1 MATMSDRTI
10 EARSRLAVP
19 SHVLSRKA
27 AGETVLL
34 NLDSEE
40 YYGLD
45 GVGDRLWGLLE
56 GGTTFGHVIAALLDD
71 YEVERAVLEADV
83 SALLADLADS
93 GLVLIDAA

>member
-1 MATMSDRTI
+1 M
-10 EARSRLAVP
+10 P

-45 GVGDRLWGLLE
+45 AVGDRLWGLLE
-56 GGTTFGHVIAALLDD
+56 GGTTFGQVIAALLDD
-71 YEVERAVLEADV
+71 YEVRARRAGGRRV
-83 SALLADLADS
+83 
-93 GLVLIDAA
+93 GTPCRPR

>member
-1 MATMSDRTI
+1 MGSGIQLTEVSALTI
-10 EARSRLAVP
+10 P
-19 SHVLSRKA
+19 DHVLSRKA

-45 GVGDRLWGLLE
+45 AVGDRLWGLLE
-56 GGTTFGHVIAALLDD
+56 GGTTSARSSPRCWTTTRC
-71 YEVERAVLEADV
+71 ERAVLEADV

>member
-1 MATMSDRTI
+1 MGSGIQLTEVSALT
-10 EARSRLAVP
+10 VP
-19 SHVLSRKA
+19 DHVLSRKA

-56 GGTTFGHVIAALLDD
+56 GGTTFGQVIAALLDD
-71 YEVERAVLEADV
+71 YEVERAALEADV